1 MFVNYFIKRP
11 VFATVTAII
20 MLLMGAVS
28 IPTLPIAQFPEIS
41 PTQINVTSSYTGAD
55 AETVERGVTTVIERQ
70 INGVEGMRYMTSSSS
85 NDGVSNITVTFDASR
100 DKDIAAVD
108 VQNRVSLAEPQLPDA
123 VNQTGVTVSKQNSNF
138 LLAMSLYTENDE
150 YDNIFLSNY
159 ADLYIAD
166 AIRRVPGVGSVQI
179 FGERAYAMRL
189 WIDPGRLASRGLTAD
204 DVVSALQEQNI
215 QVGAGQ
221 IGQQPA
227 PIDQDFQIDLRANSR
242 LRTVDEFENLV
253 LETGDN
259 GQLIRLRD
267 VGRAELGAEQYSSF
281 LRFRGN
287 EAIGLGVL
295 QLPGSN
301 ALETAQGVK
310 EVMANLEAD
319 FPPGMEYGI
328 GFDTTEFVEQ
338 SLLSVLWTLV
348 QAIGLVVL
356 VIYIFLQDWR
366 TTVIPAV
373 TIPVSLVA
381 TFVMVKLFGF
391 SINSLT
397 LFGLTLATGMVVDDA
412 IVVVEDISTKI
423 NRQGLNPV
431 QAAMTSM
438 GELTSAVIATSL
450 VLMAVFVPVAFFPG
464 TTGALYRQFAL
475 TIAFAIALSTFNALT
490 LTPTLSGLLL
500 RRKNEHAG
508 WRARVFNPFN
518 QGLDWLRDRYGHSL
532 SVLNRFKPLV
542 LAAFVAS
549 LVLTGWLYSTVPS
562 AFLPDEDQGYFIT
575 IFQGP
580 DGVSLNYTS
589 EVMREAEALLLEQP
603 EVRATFAVGGF
614 GFSGNTSNQGVI
626 FTTLNPWG
634 ERDASVFDIIGRVQG
649 PLMSN
654 TRARVLPV
662 NPPTIQGLGNYG
674 GFEFQLQD
682 RNGNANLNDLVGSLG
697 AIMGTAAEDPRLQN
711 VFSTYTASTPQITID
726 VNRDQAKALNVSI
739 ADIFSTLQTNLGSR
753 YVNDFNL
760 QGRTYR
766 VYVQADEQH
775 RSTPDDIKKLYVRS
789 ATGEVIPMGNLIN
802 TEDTIGAQTIN
813 HYNLFRSIAVNG
825 AAAPGVSSGGAIE
838 AMEEVAN
845 QVLPAGFGY
854 EWSGTALEEIEGGNQ
869 APIIFGLGIILVFLV
884 LAAQYESYVDPVI
897 ILFAVPLAVFGALLA
912 QTLRGLP
919 NDIYCQIGL
928 VMLIGLA
935 SKNSIL
941 IVEFA
946 NQLRDQGRSITDAA
960 LEAAQQRMRPILMT
974 AISTLSSIFP
984 LVIATGAGAGSRQSL
999 GTAVFGG
1006 MLVATFLS
1014 LFVVPILYIVIKQL
1028 TDKGG
1033 KDRTTGN
1040 TIHRDINE
1048 PTNGNGPHGT
1058 HPGTRT
1064 PQNTPTEPAT
1074 AYPTTYIEPATD

>member
-11 VFATVTAII
+11 VFATVCALI
-20 MLLMGAVS
+20 MLLIGAVS
-28 IPTLPIAQFPEIS
+28 IPTLPIAQYPDIS
-41 PTQINVTSSYTGAD
+41 PTQINVTARYIGAD

-70 INGVEGMRYMTSSSS
+70 INGVEGMRYMTSNSS
-85 NDGVSNITVTFDASR
+85 NDGVSNIVVTFDSSR

-108 VQNRVSLAEPQLPDA
+108 VQNRVSLAEPQLPE
-123 VNQTGVTVSKQNSNF
+123 VVRQTGVTVAKQTSNI
-138 LLAMSLYTENDE
+138 LLAMSLFTEE
-150 YDNIFLSNY
+150 GQYDDVFLSNY

-166 AIRRVPGVGSVQI
+166 ALRRVNGVGNVTI
-179 FGERAYAMRL
+179 FGERTYAMRIWL
-189 WIDPGRLASRGLTAD
+189 NPQQLSARGLNAA
-204 DVVSALQEQNI
+204 DVVNALREQNI

-221 IGQQPA
+221 IGQPPSPDSQN
-227 PIDQDFQIDLRANSR
+227 FQVDLRANSR
-242 LRTVDEFENLV
+242 LQTAEEFEDLV
-253 LETGDN
+253 LETGEN

-267 VGRAELGAEQYSSF
+267 VGYAELGAERYSSF

-287 EAIGLGVL
+287 NAVGLGIF

-301 ALETAQGVK
+301 ALEVAAGVK
-310 EVMANLEAD
+310 AAMADLSAD

-328 GFDTTEFVEQ
+328 GFDTTEFVQQ
-338 SLLSVLWTLV
+338 SLMSVLWTLV
-348 QAIGLVVL
+348 QAIGLVIL

-366 TTVIPAV
+366 TTIIPAV

-381 TFVMVKLFGF
+381 TFAIVKLFGF

-412 IVVVEDISTKI
+412 IVVVEDISSKI
-423 NRQGLNPV
+423 NQRGLEPEE
-431 QAAMTSM
+431 AAITSM
-438 GELTSAVIATSL
+438 SELTGAVIATSL

-500 RRKNEHAG
+500 RPRQEPTG
-508 WRARVFNPFN
+508 WRAKIFVPFN
-518 QGLDWLRDRYGHSL
+518 NALDWLRDRYGAL
-532 SVLNRFKPLV
+532 LRQLVGLKLVV
-542 LAAFVAS
+542 LAAFVTS
-549 LVLTGWLYSTVPS
+549 LVITAWLYTSVPS

-575 IFQGP
+575 LVGGP
-580 DGVSLNYTS
+580 EGASLNYTS
-589 EVMREAEALLLEQP
+589 EVMEEAEALLLEQP

-614 GFSGNTSNQGVI
+614 GFSGNTANSGVI

-634 ERDASVFDIIGRVQG
+634 DRKASALDIIDR
-649 PLMSN
+649 
-654 TRARVLPV
+654 V
-662 NPPTIQGLGNYG
+662 NPTFQSITEARMFALNPPSIQGLSNFG

-682 RNGNANLNDLVGSLG
+682 RRGNAELDQLVGSMG
-697 AIMGTAAEDPRLQN
+697 AIMGVANNPEQAPELTS
-711 VFSTYTASTPQITID
+711 VFSTYAASTPQIAID
-726 VNRDQAKALNVSI
+726 VNRDQAKSLNVNI
-739 ADIFSTLQTNLGSR
+739 NDIFSTLQTNLGSS

-766 VYVQADEQH
+766 VFVQADEKF
-775 RSTPDDIKKLYVRS
+775 RSTPSDIEKLYVRS
-789 ATGEVIPMGNLIN
+789 QTGDMVPMGNLIE
-802 TEDTIGAQTIN
+802 TADTTGAQTIN
-813 HYNLFRSIAVNG
+813 HYNLFRSIAING
-825 AAAPGVSSGGAIE
+825 APAEGVSSGAAIT
-838 AMEEVAN
+838 AMERVAE

-869 APIIFGLGIILVFLV
+869 APIIFSLGIILVFLV

-897 ILFAVPLAVFGALLA
+897 ILFAVPLAVLGALLA

-919 NDIYCQIGL
+919 NDVYCQIGL

-946 NQLRDQGRSITDAA
+946 NQLREQGHSITQAA
-960 LEAAQQRMRPILMT
+960 LESAKQRMRPILMT

-984 LVIATGAGAGSRQSL
+984 LVIASGAGAGSRQSL

-1028 TDKGG
+1028 SDRNRPKPNKPTYNDTMNG
-1033 KDRTTGN
+1033 KHEER
-1040 TIHRDINE
+1040 
-1048 PTNGNGPHGT
+1048 
-1058 HPGTRT
+1058 
-1064 PQNTPTEPAT
+1064 PAI
-1074 AYPTTYIEPATD
+1074 AVPMRSQSVD

>member
-11 VFATVTAII
+11 VFATVCALI
-20 MLLMGAVS
+20 LLLVGAVS
-28 IPTLPIAQFPEIS
+28 IPTLPIAQYPDIS
-41 PTQINVTSSYTGAD
+41 PTQVNVSARYIGAD

-70 INGVEGMRYMTSSSS
+70 INGVEGLRYMTSNSS
-85 NDGVSNITVTFDASR
+85 NDGASNIVVTFDSSR
-100 DKDIAAVD
+100 DKDLAAVD

-123 VNQTGVTVSKQNSNF
+123 VRQTGVTVSKETSNI
-138 LLAMSLYTENDE
+138 LLAMSLYTDNDE
-150 YDNIFLSNY
+150 YDDIFLSNY
-159 ADLYIAD
+159 ADLYVAD
-166 AIRRVPGVGSVQI
+166 ALRRVDGVGNVQI
-179 FGERAYAMRL
+179 FGERTYAMRL
-189 WIDPGRLASRGLTAD
+189 WLDPQRLAGRELTAD
-204 DVVSALQEQNI
+204 DVVTALSEQNI

-221 IGQQPA
+221 IGQPPA
-227 PIDQDFQIDLRANSR
+227 PDDQTFQIDLRAESR
-242 LRTVDEFENLV
+242 LQNVDEFENLV
-253 LETGDN
+253 LKTGDS

-267 VGRAELGAEQYSSF
+267 VGRAELGAERYSSF
-281 LRFRGN
+281 LRFRGKD
-287 EAIGLGVL
+287 AIGLGIF

-301 ALETAQGVK
+301 ALEVAAGVK
-310 EVMANLEAD
+310 ETIAELEAD
-319 FPPGMEYGI
+319 FPPGMKYGI
-328 GFDTTEFVEQ
+328 GFDTTEYVRQ
-338 SLLSVLWTLV
+338 SLVSVLWTLV

-356 VIYIFLQDWR
+356 VIYVFLQDWR
-366 TTVIPAV
+366 TTVIPAI

-381 TFVMVKLFGF
+381 TFAIVKLFGF

-412 IVVVEDISTKI
+412 IVVVEDISSKI
-423 NRQGLNPV
+423 NQRGLNPV
-431 QAAMTSM
+431 QASITAME
-438 GELTSAVIATSL
+438 ELTGAVIATSL

-475 TIAFAIALSTFNALT
+475 TIAFAIAISTFNALT
-490 LTPTLSGLLL
+490 LTPTLSSLLL
-500 RRKNEHAG
+500 RPRRAHTG
-508 WRARVFNPFN
+508 WRAKVFDPFN
-518 QGLDWLRDRYGHSL
+518 RGLDWTRDRYGHSL
-532 SVLNRFKPLV
+532 DVLTRFKPVV

-575 IFQGP
+575 LFQGP
-580 DGVSLNYTS
+580 EGVSLSYTS
-589 EVMREAEALLLEQP
+589 DVMSQAEELLLEQP

-614 GFSGNTSNQGVI
+614 GFSGNTANSGVI
-626 FTTLNPWG
+626 FTTLEPWG
-634 ERDASVFDIIGRVQG
+634 DRDASAFDIIDRVRG
-649 PLMSN
+649 PLMG
-654 TRARVLPV
+654 TTEARVLPV
-662 NPPTIQGLGNYG
+662 NPPAIQGLSSFG

-682 RNGNANLNDLVGSLG
+682 RRGNAGLDNLVANMG
-697 AIMGTAAEDPRLQN
+697 AIMGAASQNPQLQN
-711 VFSTYTASTPQITID
+711 VFSTYAASTPQIAIA
-726 VNRDQAKALNVSI
+726 VNRDQAKALNVNI
-739 ADIFSTLQTNLGSR
+739 DDIFSTLQTNLGSR

-760 QGRTYR
+760 EGRTYR
-766 VYVQADEQH
+766 VYVQADQQY
-775 RSTPDDIKKLYVRS
+775 RSTPEDINQLYVRS
-789 ATGEVIPMGNLIN
+789 QTDELIPMGNLI
-802 TEDTIGAQTIN
+802 TTTDTVGAQTIN
-813 HYNLFRSIAVNG
+813 HYNLFRSIAING
-825 AAAPGVSSGGAIE
+825 APAEGVSSGAAIQ
-838 AMEEVAN
+838 AMEGVAA
-845 QVLPAGFGY
+845 QVLPAGLGY

-946 NQLRDQGRSITDAA
+946 NQLRDQGYSITKAA

-1028 TDKGG
+1028 GDG
-1033 KDRTTGN
+1033 RS
-1040 TIHRDINE
+1040 
-1048 PTNGNGPHGT
+1048 GPHPSDRATTADSDDRAAPVPAGVYQARSDG
-1058 HPGTRT
+1058 HQPPS
-1064 PQNTPTEPAT
+1064 PQA
-1074 AYPTTYIEPATD
+1074 PTT

>member
-11 VFATVTAII
+11 VFATVCALI
-20 MLLMGAVS
+20 MLLIGAVS
-28 IPTLPIAQFPEIS
+28 IPTLPIAQYPEIS
-41 PTQINVTSSYTGAD
+41 PTQINVTARYIGAD
-55 AETVERGVTTVIERQ
+55 AETVERGVTTVLERQ
-70 INGVEGMRYMTSSSS
+70 INGVEGMRYMTSNSS
-85 NDGVSNITVTFDASR
+85 NNGVSNIVVTFDSSR

-108 VQNRVSLAEPQLPDA
+108 VQNRVSLAEPQLPE
-123 VNQTGVTVSKQNSNF
+123 VVRQTGVTVAKQTSNI
-138 LLAMSLYTENDE
+138 LLAMSLFTENGA
-150 YDNIFLSNY
+150 YDDVFLSNY

-166 AIRRVPGVGSVQI
+166 ALRRVNGVGNVVI
-179 FGERAYAMRL
+179 FGERTYAMRIWL
-189 WIDPGRLASRGLTAD
+189 NPQQLAGRGLSAD
-204 DVVSALQEQNI
+204 DVVNALQEQNI

-221 IGQQPA
+221 IGQPPSPDNQN
-227 PIDQDFQIDLRANSR
+227 FQIDLRANSR
-242 LRTVDEFENLV
+242 LQTAEEFEDLV
-253 LETGDN
+253 LRTGEN
-259 GQLIRLRD
+259 GQLIRLKD
-267 VGRAELGAEQYSSF
+267 VGYAELGAERYSSF

-287 EAIGLGVL
+287 NAVGLGIF

-301 ALETAQGVK
+301 ALEVAAGVK
-310 EVMANLEAD
+310 EAMAELEGD

-328 GFDTTEFVEQ
+328 GFDTTEFVQQ
-338 SLLSVLWTLV
+338 SLMSVLWTLV
-348 QAIGLVVL
+348 QAIGLVVI

-373 TIPVSLVA
+373 TIPVSLIA
-381 TFVMVKLFGF
+381 TFAIIKLFGF

-412 IVVVEDISTKI
+412 IVVVEDISSKI
-423 NRQGLNPV
+423 NQRGLEPEE
-431 QAAMTSM
+431 AAITSM
-438 GELTSAVIATSL
+438 GELTGAVIATSL

-500 RRKNEHAG
+500 RPKQEPTG
-508 WRARVFNPFN
+508 WRAKIFVPFN
-518 QGLDWLRDRYGHSL
+518 NALDWLRDRY
-532 SVLNRFKPLV
+532 
-542 LAAFVAS
+542 AS
-549 LVLTGWLYSTVPS
+549 LLEQLVGLKLIVLGGFVTSLVITAWLYSTVPS

-575 IFQGP
+575 ILQGP
-580 DGVSLNYTS
+580 EGTSLNYTS
-589 EVMREAEALLLEQP
+589 DVMAEAEELLLAQE

-614 GFSGNTSNQGVI
+614 GFSGDTANSGVI

-634 ERDASVFDIIGRVQG
+634 DRDASALDIIDR
-649 PLMSN
+649 
-654 TRARVLPV
+654 V
-662 NPPTIQGLGNYG
+662 NPTFQSITEARMFALNPPSIQGLSNFG

-682 RNGNANLNDLVGSLG
+682 RRGTAGLNQLVNSMG
-697 AIMGTAAEDPRLQN
+697 AIMGAANQN
-711 VFSTYTASTPQITID
+711 PNLSSVFSTYAASTPQIAID
-726 VNRDQAKALNVSI
+726 VNRDQAKSLNVNI
-739 ADIFSTLQTNLGSR
+739 NDIFSTLQTNLGSR

-766 VYVQADEQH
+766 VFVQADEEF
-775 RSTPDDIKKLYVRS
+775 RSTPDDIDKLYVRS
-789 ATGEVIPMGNLIN
+789 QTGDLVPMGNLIE
-802 TEDTIGAQTIN
+802 TADTTGAQTIN
-813 HYNLFRSIAVNG
+813 HYNLFRSIAING
-825 AAAPGVSSGGAIE
+825 QPAEGVSSGAAIE
-838 AMEEVAN
+838 AMEGVAE

-897 ILFAVPLAVFGALLA
+897 ILFAVPLAVLGALLA
-912 QTLRGLP
+912 QTMRGLP
-919 NDIYCQIGL
+919 NDVYCQIGL

-946 NQLRDQGRSITDAA
+946 NQLREQGNSIVQSA
-960 LEAAQQRMRPILMT
+960 LESAKQRMRPILMT

-984 LVIATGAGAGSRQSL
+984 LVIASGAGAGSRQSL

-1028 TDKGG
+1028 SDG
-1033 KDRTTGN
+1033 KRTPPQDPPSRGFDRSA
-1040 TIHRDINE
+1040 
-1048 PTNGNGPHGT
+1048 GNGS
-1058 HPGTRT
+1058 
-1064 PQNTPTEPAT
+1064 NVSE
-1074 AYPTTYIEPATD
+1074 TYSAGDVDRIPVNRYEQPS